1 MTGSESTRAA
11 ALTALFHRE
20 LPPPARTACPQ
31 HFHHT
36 MQVYKSAYTNK
47 ATKRAPEPDR
57 FADNLGQCVPTKNA
71 KPQAKALKCATKF
84 HPPPSPATQT
94 RVRRLYDEF
103 NAEHPIRRAPKRKDE
118 RTLALDRLVA
128 AFDLGFPKGGGGGLT
143 AAQNKAIDDA
153 INILNR
159 FDDGASG
166 ASKTASSSKIARNVS
181 ASAVSKTA
189 SSSRVQATSSPSA
202 LSKAASSSKVGGK
215 ASSSSTAV
223 PVRDLRKS
231 CANTVNVGSSPAIAR
246 QSASSGQAVTPSKT
260 GKEKATYDA
269 SPSMSATASAS
280 SSKTPTPS
288 KKGKESD
295 TKGKG
300 KAHKESARLA
310 FLADEAENIQ
320 ADAYDPDLFDVVPS
334 EGKSTSKLFVTIVVY
349 AYSNEAPLIQRA
361 HLRSKSNF
369 DFRYFMVAK
378 AVHIAPVDD
387 SDTQPCPRFHRFSLS
402 SLEFTP
408 DGVLSTINLTNRGN
422 IVLYREE
429 NLTDDECPGIDDWIT
444 RACEAAYA
452 VDDSDN
458 EASGAEDVD
467 AEDESDPDVP
477 SAHPSSPCAARKR
490 KRSER
495 DDGDE
500 GISAFLD
507 TEARLMAQEDE
518 DDRRLRKFPSSGYGN
533 VLVPSSDGDVEFTHE
548 TLHRN

>member
-1 MTGSESTRAA
+1 M
-11 ALTALFHRE
+11 F
-20 LPPPARTACPQ
+20 
-31 HFHHT
+31 
-36 MQVYKSAYTNK
+36 
-47 ATKRAPEPDR
+47 PE
-57 FADNLGQCVPTKNA
+57 
-71 KPQAKALKCATKF
+71 
-84 HPPPSPATQT
+84 
-94 RVRRLYDEF
+94 
-103 NAEHPIRRAPKRKDE
+103 
-118 RTLALDRLVA
+118 
-128 AFDLGFPKGGGGGLT
+128 
-143 AAQNKAIDDA
+143 
-153 INILNR
+153 
-159 FDDGASG
+159 
-166 ASKTASSSKIARNVS
+166 
-181 ASAVSKTA
+181 
-189 SSSRVQATSSPSA
+189 
-202 LSKAASSSKVGGK
+202 
-215 ASSSSTAV
+215 
-223 PVRDLRKS
+223 
-231 CANTVNVGSSPAIAR
+231 SSPAIAR
-246 QSASSGQAVTPSKT
+246 QSTSPGQAVTPSKI

-269 SPSMSATASAS
+269 SSSMTAIASAS
-280 SSKTPTPS
+280 SSKTPSPS

-310 FLADEAENIQ
+310 FLAGRLPFSTLRATKWEDGADEADNIQ

-334 EGKSTSKLFVTIVVY
+334 EELFVTIVVY
-349 AYSNEAPLIQRA
+349 AYGNEAPLIQRA

-452 VDDSDN
+452 VDDSDD

-467 AEDESDPDVP
+467 ADDESDPDVP
-477 SAHPSSPCAARKR
+477 LAHLSSPSAARKR

-507 TEARLMAQEDE
+507 TEAHLMAQEDE